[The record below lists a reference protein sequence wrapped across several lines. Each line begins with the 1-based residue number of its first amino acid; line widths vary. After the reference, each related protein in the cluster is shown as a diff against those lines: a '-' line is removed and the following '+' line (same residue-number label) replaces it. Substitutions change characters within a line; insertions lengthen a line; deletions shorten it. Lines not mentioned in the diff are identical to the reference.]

1 MNQILNH
8 DYFIRARVLDVL
20 EKTSARKSKKRR
32 PSGGT
37 SGGRDWYR
45 VQKKQ
50 ERKRAR
56 AAERER
62 ARVERARNY
71 TPPEPSL
78 EYERTFRSG
87 GEAPTARNPEPA
99 RNPDLSM
106 RRRPKS
112 APRGSV
118 DVNEAIRARY
128 NKLSAG
134 TARLKRVPSDLLH
147 GAIDLGGQLYYG
159 GTGERIRG
167 ALESAREAM
176 RDKDPARTRAIR
188 EARGRRLR
196 GGLRDARSRVAG
208 ALESM
213 ASDNARRAAER
224 RGARMK
230 ATQPYDPARAKAIR
244 ARNAAKVRTALSGAR
259 SRVARALEPLLDF
272 QRDTAAENARRA
284 SERRGARMKAT
295 QPYDPAK
302 ARATRARNF
311 QKVREF
317 LSSRRPSVRP
327 NPSTP
332 PKSPEPKS
340 VKPSSAPSFEP
351 KKAPARVDVV
361 DDVAKGSSQA
371 KGLSHYGKYGLGAI
385 AALGAGYG
393 IHRGIKALR
402 SKSDSKMKKVS
413 SAPMNNGMPKNAVQH
428 LLKTASAKLIEQEQ
442 ELAQL
447 RQWYQEAQVLTKAA
461 SVADRMVAA
470 GQLDYSDRDE
480 KAVELAANPE
490 RLPIVE
496 EAINMMHNPSAFSV
510 ASISDEYSDARTAR
524 TQLESYLLGH

>member
-1 MNQILNH
+1 MNQILDH
-8 DYFIRARVLDVL
+8 DYFVRARVLDVL
-20 EKTSARKSKKRR
+20 EKTSARKVKKRK

-37 SGGRDWYR
+37 SGGRNWWGDK
-45 VQKKQ
+45 KKQ
-50 ERKRAR
+50 ERQRAR
-56 AAERER
+56 ATERER

-71 TPPEPSL
+71 VPPEPSF

-87 GEAPTARNPEPA
+87 GEAPPARTPEPV

-118 DVNEAIRARY
+118 DVNEAIRSSY
-128 NKLSAG
+128 NRLGNKVSAG

-147 GAIDLGGQLYYG
+147 GAIDRGFQLYYG

-167 ALESAREAM
+167 ALENAREAM

-188 EARGRRLR
+188 EARGRKLR

-213 ASDNARRAAER
+213 ANDNARRAAER
-224 RGARMK
+224 REARMK
-230 ATQPYDPARAKAIR
+230 ATQPYDPTRAKAIR
-244 ARNAAKVRTALSGAR
+244 S
-259 SRVARALEPLLDF
+259 
-272 QRDTAAENARRA
+272 
-284 SERRGARMKAT
+284 
-295 QPYDPAK
+295 
-302 ARATRARNF
+302 RNF
-311 QKVREF
+311 QKAREF
-317 LSSRRPSVRP
+317 LSSRMPSARP
-327 NPSTP
+327 NPPTP
-332 PKSPEPKS
+332 PKSSGQPKS
-340 VKPSSAPSFEP
+340 TVKVTQTSPRLVPLSISSPAPKGKTPNFAPSFEP